1 MNQFLPDPGKIGTE
15 KSFPQNES
23 ESGGND
29 FRAAEGGRS
38 GARSGSGQ
46 PHGMVRM
53 KEWVGIHEKKRRVLA
68 GIALVTLVLAL
79 YWPVTGYEFI
89 ALDDN
94 LYVVEN
100 PDIQKGLSPPGIS
113 WAMTTLYTTNWHPLT
128 WLSLLSDYELY
139 GMNAAGYHVS
149 SLLLHILN
157 TILLFLVLRRMTG
170 ETWKCLT
177 VAALFGVHP
186 LNIESVAWIAE
197 RKNLLSTLFWILT
210 IMAYVRYAD
219 KPGWKSYSVIL
230 VCFILGLMAKPMLVT
245 LPFVLLLLDYWPL
258 QRFPGLDR
266 SRSGAIQ
273 DRSERQ
279 KLLIHLLIEKIPLIL
294 LSLLSAWLTFYAART
309 GGAVKAISVFPLA
322 GRVENAIISYAMY
335 LVKMVW
341 PVDLAIFY
349 PYPVGRPLW
358 QIGLSILFLAAV
370 TVFVC
375 IKRRTH
381 RYLITGWFWYGITL
395 LPVIGIVQVGFQSM
409 ANRYAYLSLIGIF
422 ILMVWGLPDLLKRLS
437 GRRYLPA
444 VAVAVIIAFTFC
456 TKSALPDW
464 KNSETAFQQALS
476 VTKSNHIAEIG
487 MGNVWLSRGDLPKA
501 RSHYRESLRIK
512 PDYAEA
518 HNNLALVLMREGR
531 AAEAEAE
538 YRAALKISPDY
549 AEAYNGLGLLLADQG
564 KWDEARVCFG
574 KALELRPGYAGA
586 QGNLD
591 KLLLKQQEVE
601 DAI

>member
-1 MNQFLPDPGKIGTE
+1 VKNKAITILKGKTREIIVLLL
-15 KSFPQNES
+15 
-23 ESGGND
+23 
-29 FRAAEGGRS
+29 AA
-38 GARSGSGQ
+38 A
-46 PHGMVRM
+46 
-53 KEWVGIHEKKRRVLA
+53 I
-68 GIALVTLVLAL
+68 LVL

-100 PDIQKGLSPPGIS
+100 PDIQKGLSPQGIS

-128 WLSLLSDYELY
+128 WLSLMADYERY

-157 TILLFLVLRRMTG
+157 TLLLFLVLRRMTG

-186 LNIESVAWIAE
+186 LNIESVVWIAE

-219 KPGWKSYSVIL
+219 KPGWKRYSL
-230 VCFILGLMAKPMLVT
+230 VLVFFILGLTAKPMLVT

-258 QRFPGLDR
+258 QRFSWSDL

-273 DRSERQ
+273 DGPERR
-279 KLLIHLLIEKIPLIL
+279 KRRIRLLLEKVPLIII
-294 LSLLSAWLTFYAART
+294 SLLSALVTLQAARN
-309 GGAVKAISVFPLA
+309 GGAVKAISVFPLI
-322 GRVENAIISYAMY
+322 GRIENAIISYALY

-341 PVDLAIFY
+341 PADLAIFY
-349 PYPVGRPLW
+349 PYPVYRPVW
-358 QIGLSILFLAAV
+358 QVGLSILFLAAV
-370 TVFVC
+370 TAFVC
-375 IKRRTH
+375 IKGRTH

-395 LPVIGIVQVGFQSM
+395 LPVIGLVQVGFQSM
-409 ANRYAYLSLIGIF
+409 ANRYAYISLIGIF
-422 ILMVWGLPDLLKRLS
+422 ILIVWSLPDLLKRFS

-444 VAVAVIIAFTFC
+444 VSVVVILAFTFC

-464 KNSETAFQQALS
+464 KNSETAFQQALK
-476 VTKSNHIAEIG
+476 VTHNNHIAEIG
-487 MGNVWLSRGDLPKA
+487 MGNVWLGRGDLPKA

-518 HNNLALVLMREGR
+518 HYNLAMILMKEGGT
-531 AAEAEAE
+531 AEAEAE
-538 YRAALKISPDY
+538 YRAALKNSPDY

-564 KWDEARVCFG
+564 KWDEARACFG
-574 KALELRPGYAGA
+574 KALELKPDYAGA

-591 KLLLKQQEVE
+591 KLLRKQRRVE
-601 DAI
+601 EAI